1 MVEQERKKNVSCLQ
15 FNIVSSGLFKT
26 WLGKEFGNSSQKL
39 PRYSCVVQ
47 SVEQSAVNREVV
59 GSSPITGASE
69 GVSEQMRSFLY
80 VNKNQWVVD
89 WTLTITIFF
98 SSLMVKRTPVKREDG
113 GSSPP

>member
-1 MVEQERKKNVSCLQ
+1 MRHTQQSYRLVCHTPGRWFESNPSRQWGGSSVGRAGTQKNVSCLQ

-80 VNKNQWVVD
+80 VNKNQ
-89 WTLTITIFF
+89 
-98 SSLMVKRTPVKREDG
+98 
-113 GSSPP
+113 